1 MATMDGSFITMPSP
15 RTYTR
20 VLAVPRSMAR
30 SFENSPARIL
40 ISMHPPI
47 YLAFRGNG
55 GRSVKRSVAPT
66 AAGDKETIRLF
77 RNMRVRAAPWTI
89 GAAEGEKRAVFRS
102 VSSGDGAGR
111 HTRRPPPCPAVPDL
125 LDTARSPA

>member
-40 ISMHPPI
+40 ISMHPPVDRHFWE
-47 YLAFRGNG
+47 LRQKRDAKCSTHGGERQENHQAFPQHARQ
-55 GRSVKRSVAPT
+55 
-66 AAGDKETIRLF
+66 AGTVDDR
-77 RNMRVRAAPWTI
+77 
-89 GAAEGEKRAVFRS
+89 
-102 VSSGDGAGR
+102 
-111 HTRRPPPCPAVPDL
+111 
-125 LDTARSPA
+125 RSPRLKTSRIPAS